1 MFPVRVESRE
11 VSGCFFVVAIHY
23 TPTLLGL
30 GRVNY
35 VQFCPVGV
43 FPETSRSLQSSKHEW
58 AIFPVMWQPVRKI
71 QFQHHF
77 MNMFCNFR
85 KLTMCVPRKV
95 LHGLSIELQPGKTT
109 ALVGASGSGKS
120 TSVKLG
126 SRQSPTFN
134 EILGGSS
141 LQCLEIDAVN

>member
-1 MFPVRVESRE
+1 
-11 VSGCFFVVAIHY
+11 
-23 TPTLLGL
+23 
-30 GRVNY
+30 
-35 VQFCPVGV
+35 
-43 FPETSRSLQSSKHEW
+43 
-58 AIFPVMWQPVRKI
+58 
-71 QFQHHF
+71 
-77 MNMFCNFR
+77 
-85 KLTMCVPRKV
+85 MCVPRKV